1 MRRDLLKPGCEPAD
15 VSRMTAPGF
24 ILFQGRVLNT
34 ARLIT
39 LAPPRPDNG
48 KHVIEAR
55 AEGGVSYFE
64 EFEDPEEAA
73 GRYLQLA
80 AALLGDAGIAAGVQ
94 SSVRRG
100 DGTPFSALRVVGD

>member
-1 MRRDLLKPGCEPAD
+1 MMSG
-15 VSRMTAPGF
+15 MGAPDF
-24 ILFQGRVLNT
+24 ILFQGRILNT

-48 KHVIEAR
+48 KHMIEAR

-64 EFEDPEEAA
+64 EFEGEEEAA

-80 AALLGDAGIAAGVQ
+80 AMLLGDSQIAAGVR
-94 SSVRRG
+94 SVPRQG
-100 DGTPFSALRVVGD
+100 DGTPFTDLRAVGD